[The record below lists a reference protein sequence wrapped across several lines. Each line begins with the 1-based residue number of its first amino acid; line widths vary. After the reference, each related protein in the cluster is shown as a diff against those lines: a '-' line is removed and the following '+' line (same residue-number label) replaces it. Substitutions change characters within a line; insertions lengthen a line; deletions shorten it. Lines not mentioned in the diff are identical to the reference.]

1 MSGNRTHS
9 SAKAVISALLVAACL
24 AFQPLMLGCASF
36 ENLFKDL
43 FAADTT
49 PPSQSGL
56 TPADDDLTSEPEDE
70 YENNHVYVVEDE
82 DNFGNPPPVF
92 GSYRCS
98 SSISNGTQEYG
109 DLRAFDRDYS
119 TSWQEYVDGSG
130 IGEWISCSASSPQYV
145 HSVTVIPGN
154 CDNEISYTKNGRP
167 TRVGISLDDEYG
179 VLMEYHNLELEDSF
193 RESST
198 LVFESPVLCSRVTV
212 TILEAVDGTEW
223 SDTAI
228 AEIIVS

>member
-36 ENLFKDL
+36 ENLFKDF

-70 YENNHVYVVEDE
+70 YENNHVFVVEDE

-130 IGEWISCSASSPQYV
+130 VGEWISCSASSPQYV
-145 HSVTVIPGN
+145 SSVTIVPGN
-154 CDNEISYTKNGRP
+154 CDNDISYTKNGRP
-167 TRVGISLDDEYG
+167 TLVGISLDNEYYSL
-179 VLMEYHNLELEDSF
+179 VVVDRF
-193 RESST
+193 REGST
-198 LVFESPVLCSRVTV
+198 LVLDQPVRCSTVKV